1 MARGAIRRGNLTL
14 YPNYQLGAELRRT
27 AIYDAEL
34 RRLASEG
41 ALGAKELAVKDF
53 YGVDSRTGAIGA
65 YYQSIHGELG
75 RNRRG
80 LRVGLV
86 VADDWKAHWAEGGW
100 TTRSGTKVK
109 GRKILA
115 RGGRRAG
122 LRVRAPR
129 KRG

>member
-1 MARGAIRRGNLTL
+1 MAATKIKRGNLTL
-14 YPNYQLGAELRRT
+14 YPNYKLGAELRRT
-27 AIYDAEL
+27 GVFDDEL
-34 RRLASEG
+34 RRLADEA
-41 ALGAKELAVKDF
+41 ALGAKEIAVKVAFD
-53 YGVDSRTGAIGA
+53 TGA
-65 YYQSIHGELG
+65 YYSSIHAELG

-86 VADDWKAHWAEGGW
+86 VADDFKANWIEKGW
-100 TTRSGTKVK
+100 TTRSGTVVK
-109 GRKILA
+109 GKNILR

>member
-1 MARGAIRRGNLTL
+1 MGATRIRRGDLTL
-14 YPNYQLGAELRRT
+14 YPNYKLGAELRRT
-27 AIYDAEL
+27 ATYDAAL
-34 RRLASEG
+34 RRLTADA
-41 ALGAKELAVKDF
+41 ALGAKEVAVRVAFDKGD
-53 YGVDSRTGAIGA
+53 

-86 VADDWKAHWAEGGW
+86 VADDYKAHWVERGW
-100 TTRSGTKVK
+100 VTRSGTVVK
-109 GRKILA
+109 GKNVLR

>member
-1 MARGAIRRGNLTL
+1 MARGVIRRGNLTL

-34 RRLASEG
+34 RQLASMA
-41 ALGAKELAVKDF
+41 ALGAKEIAVKSF
-53 YGVDSRTGAIGA
+53 FGVDSHTGAVGA
-65 YYQSIHGELG
+65 YYDSIHAELG

-86 VADDWKAHWAEGGW
+86 VADDWKAHWAEKGW
-100 TTRSGTKVK
+100 TANGTPVK
-109 GRKILA
+109 AKNILR
-115 RGGRRAG
+115 RGGRKAG

-129 KRG
+129 K

>member
-1 MARGAIRRGNLTL
+1 MARGAIKRGNLTL
-14 YPNYQLGAELRRT
+14 YPNWQLGADLRRT
-27 AIYDAEL
+27 GVFDDEL
-34 RRLASEG
+34 RRLTDLG
-41 ALGAKELAVKDF
+41 ALGAKEIAVKDF
-53 YGVDSRTGAIGA
+53 YGVDSKTGQIGA
-65 YYQSIHGELG
+65 YFSSIRGELG
-75 RNRRG
+75 YNRKG

-86 VADDWKAHWAEGGW
+86 VAGDWKAHLAEKGW
-100 TTRSGTKVK
+100 TTRSGTVVK

>member
-1 MARGAIRRGNLTL
+1 MGANKIRRGNFTL
-14 YPNYQLGAELRRT
+14 YPNYKLGEEIRRSGALDADLKRLADLAVLGAR
-27 AIYDAEL
+27 
-34 RRLASEG
+34 
-41 ALGAKELAVKDF
+41 ELAVKEF
-53 YGVDSRTGAIGA
+53 YGVDSRTGAIGS
-65 YYQSIHGELG
+65 YYSSIRGQLG
-75 RNRRG
+75 YNRKG

-86 VADDWKAHWAEGGW
+86 VSDDWKAVLAEKGW
-100 TTRSGTKVK
+100 TTRSGQPVK

>member
-1 MARGAIRRGNLTL
+1 MAATKIRRGNLTL
-14 YPNYQLGAELRRT
+14 YPNYKLGAELRRT

-34 RRLASEG
+34 RRLTSLG
-41 ALGAKELAVKDF
+41 ALGAKELAVRQAFD
-53 YGVDSRTGAIGA
+53 TGA
-65 YYQSIHGELG
+65 YYGSIHGELG
-75 RNRRG
+75 RNRKG

-86 VADDWKAHWAEGGW
+86 VADDHKAHWVERGW
-100 TTRSGTKVK
+100 VTRSGTVVK
-109 GRKILA
+109 GKNILR